1 MMSTARP
8 ARFLR
13 QMKFRIDDQIVVEGR
28 VFVVRGFDPFGV
40 PAGRVYL
47 EDEATGEP
55 VSELMARLQ
64 QAEPTIRPASEEDS
78 RGSRIPTVRQDG

>member
-1 MMSTARP
+1 MH
-8 ARFLR
+8 L
-13 QMKFRIDDQIVVEGR
+13 RIDDQIVVEGR

-55 VSELMARLQ
+55 VFESMARLQ
-64 QAEPTIRPASEEDS
+64 QSEPSIRTRAGTG
-78 RGSRIPTVRQDG
+78 R